1 MINDG
6 FMLQKG
12 GKTAEMLY
20 HNVAKNL
27 PVIDFHNH
35 LSVTE
40 LSKNERY
47 ENITKLWLTS
57 DPYKHRAMRICGVE
71 EKYITGNATDK
82 EKFIKWCSVF
92 GRLVGN
98 PIYHWSLLELK
109 RVFDT
114 DISPSVEN
122 AEMLWDYLNRKLWVD
137 IGMTPSEMVDSF
149 NVEYSA
155 PCAVPTDDLSVF
167 CGVSNTYPS
176 MRADELLSLSLVTV
190 KKLGKK
196 TGVKISGLDSFYE
209 AVELAVYDFQKNGC
223 RFSDHAIDNGFRYFS
238 DDGKNDARIK
248 AVLDG
253 CVLDYDDNAR
263 FCSHILR
270 MLGDLYAKYGWTAQY
285 HIGAQR
291 TTSTRLRSIAGKA
304 GGYAAIGN
312 NIDISAFTSL
322 FDDLEKGKYG
332 LSKTLIFTLDPSC
345 NAAFSTLSGSYSKD
359 GVPALVSQGPAW
371 WWCDHA
377 LGMREVF
384 DSFASY
390 GVLSEFVGMTTDSRS
405 ILSFSRHEYFR
416 RVFCSYVGEKV
427 MNGEFPSDEKLLS
440 ELVYNVCYG
449 NAKRLIKQ

>member
-20 HNVAKNL
+20 HNVAKDL
-27 PVIDFHNH
+27 PVIDYHNH

-47 ENITKLWLTS
+47 ENITKLWLSS

-82 EKFIKWCSVF
+82 EKFIKWCSIF
-92 GRLVGN
+92 GKLLGN
-98 PIYHWSLLELK
+98 PLYHWTLLELK

-114 DISPSVEN
+114 EASPSAEN
-122 AEMLWDYLNRKLWVD
+122 AEMLWEYLNEKLSCG
-137 IGMTPSEMVDSF
+137 IGMTPSQILASF

-155 PCAVPTDDLSVF
+155 PCAVPTEDISVF
-167 CGVSNTYPS
+167 EGVSNTYPS
-176 MRADELLSLSLVTV
+176 MRADELLSLSLDTV
-190 KKLGKK
+190 KKLGTK
-196 TGVKISGLDSFYE
+196 TGVEIKGMDSFCE
-209 AVELAVYDFQKNGC
+209 AVELTVCDFHNKGC
-223 RFSDHAIDNGFRYFS
+223 RFSDHAIDNGFRYFT
-238 DDGKNDARIK
+238 DDGKNGERLNIILEGG
-248 AVLDG
+248 VLSD
-253 CVLDYDDNAR
+253 DDNAR
-263 FCSHILR
+263 FYSHVLR
-270 MLGDLYAKYGWTAQY
+270 TLGELYAKYGWTAQY

-291 TTSTRLRSIAGKA
+291 FTSTRLRNIAGKA

-312 NIDISAFTSL
+312 DINVSSFTAL

-345 NAAFSTLSGSYSKD
+345 NAVFSTLMGSYSKD
-359 GVPALVSQGPAW
+359 GVSALVSQGPAW

-427 MNGEFPSDEKLLS
+427 KAGEFPNDEKLLS
-440 ELVYNVCYG
+440 ELVYNVCYR
-449 NAKRLIKQ
+449 NAKRLIKL